1 MMPISL
7 VQNSNLALVSIL
19 AIVTL
24 SALAV
29 LAVKLIRGLKAKK
42 KMAQRLESD
51 TARRV
56 RAQSQSASQKRDQ
69 VIEKI
74 GRRFSDPNSEALSKL
89 RARLFKAGYYSKA
102 APYLFIGIRFIAL
115 IVPQLLL
122 LATWPLYGDMLPGN
136 GLMLASGGLAVI
148 SFVAPSFILDK
159 KLSRL
164 QDQYREGFPDMMDLM
179 VACVEAGLS
188 LDGAVQRVSEEL
200 AQRYPNLADHLKIMN
215 LETRAGRARTE
226 AWKNFA
232 DRLGLDEARAL
243 ATMLRQSEELG
254 TSVGETLRVFATDM
268 REKRML
274 YAEEKALALPAK
286 LVVPL
291 ILFVFPSL
299 LTVLMLPAVVR
310 MMEVMAATS

>member
-1 MMPISL
+1 M
-7 VQNSNLALVSIL
+7 
-19 AIVTL
+19 
-24 SALAV
+24 
-29 LAVKLIRGLKAKK
+29 
-42 KMAQRLESD
+42 
-51 TARRV
+51 
-56 RAQSQSASQKRDQ
+56 
-69 VIEKI
+69 
-74 GRRFSDPNSEALSKL
+74 
-89 RARLFKAGYYSKA
+89 
-102 APYLFIGIRFIAL
+102 
-115 IVPQLLL
+115 
-122 LATWPLYGDMLPGN
+122 
-136 GLMLASGGLAVI
+136 
-148 SFVAPSFILDK
+148 LDK
-159 KLSRL
+159 KVSKRE
-164 QDQYREGFPDMMDLM
+164 DQYREGFPDMMDLM

-188 LDGAVQRVSEEL
+188 LDGAVQRVSDEL
-200 AQRYPNLADHLKIMN
+200 VQRYPNLADHLKIMN
-215 LETRAGRARTE
+215 LETRAGRARVE

-310 MMEVMAATS
+310 MMDVMAQV

>member
-1 MMPISL
+1 MPVETSPDTTVITIMMIVMGAVML
-7 VQNSNLALVSIL
+7 FLGSNVFRSMRDKRQVSDRLKDGGKKPRADAYPAKPKNNLIEIL
-19 AIVTL
+19 
-24 SALAV
+24 
-29 LAVKLIRGLKAKK
+29 
-42 KMAQRLESD
+42 
-51 TARRV
+51 
-56 RAQSQSASQKRDQ
+56 
-69 VIEKI
+69 
-74 GRRFSDPNSEALSKL
+74 GRRFTDPNSEEVSKL
-89 RARLFKAGYYSKA
+89 STRLMKAGYYSKA
-102 APYLFIGIRFIAL
+102 APYVFIGLRFMAL
-115 IVPQLLL
+115 LLPQLFL
-122 LATWPLYGDMLPGN
+122 LAGWPLIDQYMPKN
-136 GLMLASGGLAVI
+136 GLLMGSVALAVLG
-148 SFVAPSFILDK
+148 FVAPSFLLDK
-159 KLSRL
+159 KIAKREEE
-164 QDQYREGFPDMMDLM
+164 YRNGFPDMMDLM

-200 AQRYPNLADHLKIMN
+200 VQRYPHLGDHLKIMN

-254 TSVGETLRVFATDM
+254 TSVGETLRVFAADM

-299 LTVLMLPAVVR
+299 LTVLMMPAIVR
-310 MMEVMAATS
+310 MMYVFSQS

>member
-1 MMPISL
+1 MPFETPAPDTLVIS
-7 VQNSNLALVSIL
+7 I
-19 AIVTL
+19 I
-24 SALAV
+24 ALAMCVVTIV
-29 LAVKLIRGLKAKK
+29 LGSTIFKSWRSKRQVSDRLKGDRSDSRTDYAPEKPRNQLI
-42 KMAQRLESD
+42 ES
-51 TARRV
+51 
-56 RAQSQSASQKRDQ
+56 
-69 VIEKI
+69 I
-74 GRRFSDPNSEALSKL
+74 GKRFSKPDSADLTKL
-89 RARLFKAGYYSKA
+89 RHRMMQAGYYSKT
-102 APYLFIGIRFIAL
+102 APYLFIGLRFIAL
-115 IVPQLLL
+115 ILPQLALI
-122 LATWPLYGDMLPGN
+122 AAWPMIDQYMPKN
-136 GLMLASGGLAVI
+136 GLLMASGALAVI

-159 KLSRL
+159 KVSKRE
-164 QDQYREGFPDMMDLM
+164 DEYREGFPDMMDLM

-200 AQRYPNLADHLKIMN
+200 VQRFPNLADHLKIMN

-232 DRLGLDEARAL
+232 DRLGLEEARAL

-254 TSVGETLRVFATDM
+254 TSVGETLRVFAADM

-310 MMEVMAATS
+310 MLYVFSQT